1 MALAGT
7 FGAFRDFVHD
17 QRPLVREV
25 VQAMIKYNETHDK
38 GELPTL
44 LPKTEGYLAPAERQA
59 LIYDLANYDKEVKTL
74 VDGEQKQEKV
84 IDILK
89 RLEENT
95 KMVEEA
101 PPATSDA
108 ELNKALAEVANG
120 ENLVPAEALRLA
132 MDIVNGKLEKMMQ
145 EKEVG
150 IEPNMILAIAWL
162 ERQGYE
168 MLKGLIYEDQQGAY
182 KKPWLQSILK
192 FQELTASA
200 QPFNAEEFGKFITK
214 LSRTK
219 ELKEAYK
226 SVMNRTLRQVSD
238 LASSYSKTTKP
249 HISGALWSGNIAH
262 ELTAL
267 GDLKPATTAYGER
280 HKKEQEVPLHLRNT
294 GD

>member
-1 MALAGT
+1 
-7 FGAFRDFVHD
+7 
-17 QRPLVREV
+17 
-25 VQAMIKYNETHDK
+25 
-38 GELPTL
+38 
-44 LPKTEGYLAPAERQA
+44 
-59 LIYDLANYDKEVKTL
+59 

-84 IDILK
+84 IEVLK
-89 RLEENT
+89 RLENNT
-95 KMVEEA
+95 RLVEEA

-120 ENLVPAEALRLA
+120 ENLVPSEALRLA

-162 ERQGYE
+162 ERQGYAI
-168 MLKGLIYEDQQGAY
+168 LKNLSYEDQQGAY
-182 KKPWLQSILK
+182 KKPWLHSILK

-200 QPFNAEEFGKFITK
+200 QPFNAEEFNKFILK
-214 LSRTK
+214 LSRAK
-219 ELKEAYK
+219 DLKEAYK

-238 LASSYSKTTKP
+238 LATVYGKTNKS

-267 GDLKPATTAYGER
+267 TDLKPATTTYGDR
-280 HKKEQEVPLHLRNT
+280 HKKEQEMPLHLRNT